1 MRLTDLV
8 NSVGSSVREVTN
20 FIRYPLQNISR
31 IAMRRVQEEYEKIEV
46 PFGKKSPEK
55 TQPVREYNTPQEKRN
70 SKAGETPTPQEFLQK
85 SNRVRGEIKE
95 KEKETATA
103 VKITE
108 TKRLVRRKS
117 RGAEDIPIL
126 QKEQELRGGRRGR
139 YRIEALL
146 KDGERVRVYQGI
158 HVVNSKPILIKE
170 YLLPERDFNKQ
181 EARER
186 KEKFERLASL
196 NLKNG
201 GGQDF
206 RLVSPWDAIAPP
218 NEKRCYLIIDPPIHN
233 CITLREYLLRNGPMT
248 PQQVREVLYQVL
260 QTLWFLHTQK
270 LRISSDEVQ
279 QGLAHGNL
287 NLDSLEIAINNQPTA
302 FNEPQFFIY
311 VSDLALWEDLFK
323 PPTVKIINH
332 LPEQDLKNLGYVS
345 FYLLSGTDVHPIY
358 NQPLDPKIQEHWPD
372 IKEHRLKKFIYR
384 LLELEPKFKD
394 AFEARQA
401 LKAPAQE
408 EIMEAPEEVFVEPDE
423 IEKSKNYAIWRGLLK
438 FLAFGLIAW
447 FLWQIILYILRSP
460 LPKLPDFSPK
470 TCCLVE
476 VDKVPTVPVTYTTE
490 AEGVW
495 SYVLSNFSLVSYG
508 KTLDQ
513 ELKERDPRLANYTF
527 NPSTLNVIE
536 EVRSGRANFALT
548 SYSDNLP
555 DDLQQEEVAYD
566 GLVVFVAFSD
576 NKRQQSIPSALDGK
590 ITLNQLRELYTTGT
604 LENWSP
610 PAGINKEIKLY
621 MPLDN
626 PKVIKLFERLVF
638 QGETPNEFIDLKQK
652 AIREALEEKQ
662 KIGEGVVARI
672 NEQYD
677 YKPGWQRA
685 ELIEKAR
692 RSLYERKI
700 DESYILGEILKD
712 FEKNQTVG
720 IGFGL
725 LSRVFNQCA
734 VYPLAVGE
742 KGREVQALVQKVDG
756 EIKPIEPTTD
766 LCNDKGSY
774 WPDAEAFSSGRYP
787 LRYRL
792 VVVYPKDEQRGEA
805 GRKFAEILK
814 TDEGQRLLG
823 EAGLVTLRK
832 ISGRN

>member
-1 MRLTDLV
+1 
-8 NSVGSSVREVTN
+8 
-20 FIRYPLQNISR
+20 
-31 IAMRRVQEEYEKIEV
+31 VQDEYEKIEV

-55 TQPVREYNTPQEKRN
+55 AQPVREY
-70 SKAGETPTPQEFLQK
+70 
-85 SNRVRGEIKE
+85 NRVRGEIKE

-103 VKITE
+103 VKIVE

-139 YRIEALL
+139 YRIEGLL

-218 NEKRCYLIIDPPIHN
+218 NEKRCYLIIEPPIHN

-279 QGLAHGNL
+279 QGLPHGNL
-287 NLDSLEIAINNQPTA
+287 SLDSLAIATNNQPTA

-332 LPEQDLKNLGYVS
+332 LPEQDLKELGYVS
-345 FYLLSGTDVHPIY
+345 FYLLSGTDIHPIY

-372 IKEHRLKKFIYR
+372 IKDNRLKKLIYR
-384 LLELEPKFKD
+384 LLGIEPKFKD

-401 LKAPAQE
+401 LKAPAPE
-408 EIMEAPEEVFVEPDE
+408 EIMSAPEEVFVEPDE
-423 IEKSKNYAIWRGLLK
+423 IEKSKNYAILRRLLK
-438 FLAFGLIAW
+438 LLAFGLIAW
-447 FLWQIILYILRSP
+447 FLWQIILYILRAKP
-460 LPKLPDFSPK
+460 LPKIPDFSPK

-476 VDKVPTVPVTYTTE
+476 VDKVPTVPVNYTTE
-490 AEGVW
+490 TDGVW

-513 ELKERDPRLANYTF
+513 ELKDREPRLANYTF

-548 SYSDNLP
+548 SYSENLP
-555 DDLQQEEVAYD
+555 GDLQQEEVAYD

-626 PKVIKLFERLVF
+626 PKVIRIFDQLVF

-662 KIGEGVVARI
+662 KVSEGVVARI

-685 ELIEKAR
+685 ELIDKAR

-774 WPDAEAFSSGRYP
+774 WPDVEAFSSGRYP
-787 LRYRL
+787 LNYRL
-792 VVVYPKDEQRGEA
+792 VVVYPKDEKRGEA
-805 GRKFAEILK
+805 GRKFAELLK

-832 ISGRN
+832 ISERN

>member
-1 MRLTDLV
+1 VRLTDLV
-8 NSVGSSVREVTN
+8 NTVSSSVREVTN

-31 IAMRRVQEEYEKIEV
+31 IAMRRAQDEYEKIEP

-55 TQPVREYNTPQEKRN
+55 EQPVRE
-70 SKAGETPTPQEFLQK
+70 SKTRTLEATAIP
-85 SNRVRGEIKE
+85 REIKE

-103 VKITE
+103 VKIVE

-117 RGAEDIPIL
+117 RGTEDIPIL
-126 QKEQELRGGRRGR
+126 QKDQELRGRRGR
-139 YRIEALL
+139 YRIEGLL
-146 KDGERVRVYQGI
+146 KDGERVRLYQGI

-170 YLLPERDFNKQ
+170 YLLPDRDFNKQ

-186 KEKFERLASL
+186 KDKFEGLASL

-218 NEKRCYLIIDPPIHN
+218 NEKEKRCYLIIEPPMHN
-233 CITLREYLLRNGPMT
+233 CITLREYLHRNGAMT
-248 PQQVREVLYQVL
+248 PQQVRKVLDQVL

-270 LRISSDEVQ
+270 LRISSDDVQ
-279 QGLAHGNL
+279 QGLPHGNL
-287 NLDSLEIAINNQPTA
+287 SLDSLAIATNNQPTA
-302 FNEPQFFIY
+302 FDEPQFFIY

-323 PPTVKIINH
+323 SPTAKIINYA
-332 LPEQDLKNLGYVS
+332 PEQDLKELGYVS

-372 IKEHRLKKFIYR
+372 IKDNRLKKFIYR
-384 LLELEPKFKD
+384 LLGIDPPFTT

-401 LKAPAQE
+401 LKAPLQE
-408 EIMEAPEEVFVEPDE
+408 EMEALADVFTEPDE
-423 IEKSKNYAIWRGLLK
+423 KSNNYAIGRLLLK
-438 FLAFGLIAW
+438 ILAFGLIAW
-447 FLWQIILYILRSP
+447 FLWQIILFALKSFNTGQV
-460 LPKLPDFSPK
+460 KLPIISKSSEP
-470 TCCLVE
+470 CCLVE
-476 VDKVPTVPVTYTTE
+476 VERVPTSEITYTTE

-513 ELKERDPRLANYTF
+513 ELKARDPRLANYTF
-527 NPSTLNVIE
+527 NTSTQDVIE

-548 SYSDNLP
+548 SYIDKLP

-576 NKRQQSIPSALDGK
+576 NKREQSIPSALDGK

-626 PKVIKLFERLVF
+626 PKAIKLFEQLVF
-638 QGETPNEFIDLKQK
+638 KGETPNEFIDLKQK
-652 AIREALEEKQ
+652 VIREAIEEKQ
-662 KIGEGVVARI
+662 KVSEGVVARI

-677 YKPGWQRA
+677 YKPGWQRQ
-685 ELIEKAR
+685 EIIEKAR
-692 RSLYERKI
+692 RSIYEKKI

-712 FEKNQTVG
+712 FEQNQTVG

-725 LSRVFNQCA
+725 ISRVFNQCA
-734 VYPLAVGE
+734 VYPLAVGR

-774 WPDAEAFSSGRYP
+774 WPDVEAFDSDRYP

-805 GRKFAEILK
+805 GRKFAELMK
-814 TDEGQRLLG
+814 TDEGQRLLR
-823 EAGLVTLRK
+823 EAGLVTLRN
-832 ISGRN
+832 IPEGN

>member
-31 IAMRRVQEEYEKIEV
+31 IAMRRAQDEYEKIEV
-46 PFGKKSPEK
+46 PFGKKSPQ
-55 TQPVREYNTPQEKRN
+55 TAQTVRE
-70 SKAGETPTPQEFLQK
+70 SKTRTVEAAAI
-85 SNRVRGEIKE
+85 RREIKEKE

-103 VKITE
+103 VKIVE
-108 TKRLVRRKS
+108 TKRLVRRRS

-139 YRIEALL
+139 YRIEGLL
-146 KDGERVRVYQGI
+146 KDGERVRLYQGTHLI
-158 HVVNSKPILIKE
+158 NSKPILIKE

-186 KEKFERLASL
+186 KDKFERLASL

-218 NEKRCYLIIDPPIHN
+218 NEKEKRCYLIIEPPMHN
-233 CITLREYLLRNGPMT
+233 CITLREYLHANGAMT
-248 PQQVREVLYQVL
+248 QEQVRKVLDQVL

-279 QGLAHGNL
+279 QGLPHGNL
-287 NLDSLEIAINNQPTA
+287 NLDSLGIAINSQPTA
-302 FNEPQFFIY
+302 FDEPQFFIY

-323 PPTVKIINH
+323 PPTAKIINYS
-332 LPEQDLKNLGYVS
+332 PEQDLKELGYVS
-345 FYLLSGTDVHPIY
+345 FYLLSGTDIHPIY

-372 IKEHRLKKFIYR
+372 IKDNRLKKFIYR
-384 LLELEPKFKD
+384 LLGIDPPFKT

-401 LKAPAQE
+401 LKAPAPK
-408 EIMEAPEEVFVEPDE
+408 EIMETPADVFTEPDE
-423 IEKSKNYAIWRGLLK
+423 IEKKKNYAIVRLLLK
-438 FLAFGLIAW
+438 VFTLGLIAW
-447 FLWQIILYILRSP
+447 LLWRIILVILGNGGGVR
-460 LPKLPDFSPK
+460 LPKIPAISPE
-470 TCCLVE
+470 TCCLAE
-476 VDKVPTVPVTYTTE
+476 VNKVPTDRVTYTTE
-490 AEGVW
+490 ADGVW

-513 ELKERDPRLANYTF
+513 ELKARDPRLANYTF
-527 NPSTLNVIE
+527 NTSTENVIE
-536 EVRSGRANFALT
+536 EVSSGRANFALT
-548 SYSDNLP
+548 SYIDKLP
-555 DDLQQEEVAYD
+555 DNLQQEEVAYD

-576 NKRQQSIPSALDGK
+576 NKREQSIPSALDGK

-610 PAGINKEIKLY
+610 PAGINKDIKLY

-626 PKVIKLFERLVF
+626 YKAIKLFEQLVF
-638 QGETPNEFIDLKQK
+638 KGDTPNEFVDLKQK
-652 AIREALEEKQ
+652 AIREAIEEKQ
-662 KIGEGVVARI
+662 KLGEAVVARI

-677 YKPGWQRA
+677 YKPGWQRQ

-692 RSLYERKI
+692 RSIYERKI

-712 FEKNQTVG
+712 FEQNQAVG

-742 KGREVQALVQKVDG
+742 KGREVQTLVQKVDG
-756 EIKPIEPTTD
+756 QIKPIEPTTD

-774 WPDAEAFSSGRYP
+774 WPDVEAFDSDRYP

-805 GRKFAEILK
+805 GRKFAELLK

-832 ISGRN
+832 ISERN